1 MHSMTTVLLVDD
13 SFEVL
18 AVHSAYLT
26 HQGFRVLTAGDGVA
40 ALSSAREHHP
50 DVIVLD
56 HSLPKRTG
64 IEVARELKGDPDTAG
79 IPIVLMTAHS
89 YGAVGR
95 KARAA
100 GCNAFLAKPCGPRR
114 VLQEVQR
121 FIT

>member
-1 MHSMTTVLLVDD
+1 MTTVLLVDD

-18 AVHSAYLT
+18 AVHSAYLA
-26 HQGFRVLTAGDGVA
+26 HRGYRVLTAGDGDA
-40 ALSSAREHHP
+40 ALSSARENRP

-56 HSLPKRTG
+56 HSLPLRTG
-64 IEVARELKGDPDTAG
+64 IEVARELKHDPGTAG

-95 KARAA
+95 KAMAA
-100 GCNAFLAKPCGPRR
+100 GCDAFLAKPCGPGR

-121 FIT
+121 FVT

>member
-1 MHSMTTVLLVDD
+1 MTTVLLVDD

-18 AVHSAYLT
+18 AVHSAYLAQRGY
-26 HQGFRVLTAGDGVA
+26 HVLTAGDGDA
-40 ALSSAREHHP
+40 ALSAARDGHP

-56 HSLPKRTG
+56 HSLPYRTG
-64 IEVARELKGDPDTAG
+64 IEVARELRGDPATAG

-100 GCNAFLAKPCGPRR
+100 GCNSFLAKPCGPGR
-114 VLQEVQR
+114 VLQEVRR
-121 FIT
+121 FVS